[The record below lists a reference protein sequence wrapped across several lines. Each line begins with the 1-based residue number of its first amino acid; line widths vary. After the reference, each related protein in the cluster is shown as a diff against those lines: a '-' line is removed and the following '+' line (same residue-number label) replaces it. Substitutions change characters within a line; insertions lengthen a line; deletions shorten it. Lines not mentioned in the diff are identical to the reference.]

1 MDGVADWTCSKWSH
15 CRYQHFSQDGCILVF
30 FKVIIEII
38 LRYISYFL
46 YRDGAEIVHCNGN
59 YGHNYPFEYEYEPYI
74 GGTRIL
80 WNFMKNHKRNQR

>member
-1 MDGVADWTCSKWSH
+1 MVPLQVPTFFTRWMHIK
-15 CRYQHFSQDGCILVF
+15 VF
-30 FKVIIEII
+30 IEII